1 VNRHPLLFSWAW
13 RRGVVIA
20 TLVFTAGLLIYISG
34 WGRDTAANTAI
45 ANGFVLLIPIVVGT
59 YVLGAVWDDRN
70 ARAEIAK
77 LSPAKLKVLRAET
90 PPTKLSVLSALPW
103 TWQLAIGAGVVVL
116 VLAVGGGLY
125 LKGHADGDADG
136 YARAQ
141 AYYTKLMADQAAAN
155 KAAIDAANKQLLETA
170 DQLAKTDK
178 AYDDALAAIEA
189 SSGGAGADTGGLDQR
204 RVHDLDTIK

>member
-13 RRGVVIA
+13 RRGVVIG
-20 TLVFTAGLLIYISG
+20 TLVFTAAMLIYISG
-34 WGRDTAANTAI
+34 WGRDTSANSAI
-45 ANGFVLLIPIVVGT
+45 ANGLVLLIPVVVGT

-70 ARAEIAK
+70 ARSEIAK
-77 LSPAKLKVLRAET
+77 LPAAKLSALNDSM
-90 PPTKLSVLSALPW
+90 PPPKLSVLSALPW
-103 TWQLAIGAGVVVL
+103 TWQLGIGAAIVL
-116 VLAVGGGLY
+116 LALAIGGGLY
-125 LKGHADGDADG
+125 LKGHADGDAGG

-204 RVHDLDTIK
+204 RVHDLNTIK